1 MEKVKLSFNDQHQL
15 KINSNTDYQHTMSL
29 LLQGVA
35 FTAHKKLEKR
45 EFLSLI
51 NAAYQKTKDL

>member
-45 EFLSLI
+45 ELLRLI
-51 NAAYQKTKDL
+51 NVAYQKAGDL